1 MSSALPPGHRRTHPL
16 TPLVTGWRIVVGAVA
31 VLTAQ
36 NLAALVGDFTVRRL
50 LIGLGVLGAAVVIG
64 VVVSALSWW
73 ATSYGVDAD
82 GVVRRSGLLSR
93 TRQFAPRARIESV
106 SLERPLLAR
115 LLGLAKVRIEVAGG
129 GESYLDIAYVRSAE
143 AEDLR
148 RRILEVAAGSV
159 PGAGPATVDGPA
171 PGAGASADGGPAGA
185 TGAAGAETSGTAAAT
200 APGTPVDPGAAP
212 ATGAAAT
219 SSPGAPDPA
228 DRPAGERD
236 LAARARAIL
245 HDGVT
250 DGELIAEI
258 PTERLV
264 RSLLR
269 DSSFLLGLAASVIG
283 LGVTIALAIWQ
294 EGLSIAILVPLLPAV
309 IAVPRYVF
317 GRIESGWGF
326 VSRVADSGLRMRR
339 GLANTRADT
348 IAPGR
353 IQRLELR
360 RPLLWRA
367 PRWTAV
373 TVTVAGIDEDED
385 GGARSVLPVGTPD
398 ELASTI
404 GHLAPP
410 LGTGD
415 DLAALERLLTAP
427 ARELPGLRAP
437 HPLQWYARRTVVT
450 VLLPGAVVRRS
461 GLLARRV
468 QIVPRDRVQELSVG
482 DGPLARRL
490 GSLDLSVAVA
500 GHTVELDAL
509 PRADALVL
517 HAALALDAATA
528 RRYTERDGWPVPP
541 LAAAAPAASGA
552 SGASRTGEGR

>member
-1 MSSALPPGHRRTHPL
+1 MSPALPSGHRRTHPL

-50 LIGLGVLGAAVVIG
+50 LIGLGVLAIAVVVG
-64 VVVSALSWW
+64 VVISALSWW
-73 ATSYGVDAD
+73 ATSYGVDAE
-82 GVVRRSGLLSR
+82 GVVLRSGLLNR

-129 GESYLDIAYVRSAE
+129 GDSYLDIAYVRSAE

-148 RRILEVAAGSV
+148 RRILEVAAGTAPAAV
-159 PGAGPATVDGPA
+159 VGPP
-171 PGAGASADGGPAGA
+171 ADGGPADT
-185 TGAAGAETSGTAAAT
+185 TGPAVAATSGTAA
-200 APGTPVDPGAAP
+200 V
-212 ATGAAAT
+212 TG
-219 SSPGAPDPA
+219 PA
-228 DRPAGERD
+228 DRPAEEPD
-236 LAARARAIL
+236 LAARAREIL

-326 VSRVADSGLRMRR
+326 VSRVSDSGLRMRR

-385 GGARSVLPVGTPD
+385 SGARSVLPVGTPD

-410 LGTGD
+410 LGTDD
-415 DLAALERLLTAP
+415 DLAALEQLLTVP

-437 HPLQWYARRTVVT
+437 HPLQWYDRRTVVT

-468 QIVPRDRVQELSVG
+468 QIVPRDRVQEISVG

-490 GSLDLSVAVA
+490 GTLDLSVAVA
-500 GHTVELDAL
+500 GHTVALDAL
-509 PRADALVL
+509 PRADALAL

-528 RRYTERDGWPVPP
+528 RRYTDRDGWPVPP
-541 LAAAAPAASGA
+541 LAAAAPASRGTSEPAAATGA
-552 SGASRTGEGR
+552 GEAR